1 MNTSN
6 PTLAFPSRAPATAA
20 PTRRVIDAPMRMFHW
35 LFALCFV
42 GAYAS
47 ADGEHWRM
55 LHVTLG
61 YTLAGLLAFR
71 LGYGLL
77 GPRQARLSLL
87 RRRLGGLS
95 GWVSSLGTATPAN
108 VNWRK
113 GQNLLMALAL
123 VALLA
128 AVVPVTL
135 SGYAI
140 YNDFGGEWLEELHE
154 FAGEAF
160 LWLVLGHL
168 ALLLGLSVLRR
179 RNQALPMLSG
189 RIEGPGTDLAKRNH
203 GVLALLLLSAVL
215 VFMAWQWQES
225 PKGLLP
231 GYASASARTHSHD
244 D

>member
-1 MNTSN
+1 
-6 PTLAFPSRAPATAA
+6 
-20 PTRRVIDAPMRMFHW
+20 
-35 LFALCFV
+35 
-42 GAYAS
+42 
-47 ADGEHWRM
+47 M

-95 GWVSSLGTATPAN
+95 GWVSSLRTSTPGN
-108 VNWRK
+108 LNWRK

-160 LWLVLGHL
+160 LWLVLSHL

-189 RIEGPGTDLAKRNH
+189 RIEGAGTDLAKRNH
-203 GVLALLLLSAVL
+203 GVLAMLLLSAVL
-215 VFMAWQWQES
+215 VFMAAQWQQS

-231 GYASASARTHSHD
+231 GNASMISRAHAHD

>member
-1 MNTSN
+1 MNTSS
-6 PTLAFPSRAPATAA
+6 PTLPFPSRATAA

-71 LGYGLL
+71 LVYGLV
-77 GPRQARLSLL
+77 GPRQARLALL
-87 RRRLGGLS
+87 GRRLGGLS
-95 GWVSSLGTATPAN
+95 GWVSSLRTSTPGN
-108 VNWRK
+108 LNWRK

-154 FAGEAF
+154 
-160 LWLVLGHL
+160 
-168 ALLLGLSVLRR
+168 LRR
-179 RNQALPMLSG
+179 RSLPVAGTEPPRTASG
-189 RIEGPGTDLAKRNH
+189 PECAAAQEPGAADAERAYRRRGNGPRKTQSRCSGNVVAERGAGLHGRAVATKPQGPAARLCLDDLAR
-203 GVLALLLLSAVL
+203 S
-215 VFMAWQWQES
+215 
-225 PKGLLP
+225 
-231 GYASASARTHSHD
+231 RT
-244 D
+244 

>member
-1 MNTSN
+1 MNTSS
-6 PTLAFPSRAPATAA
+6 PTLPFPSRATAA

-95 GWVSSLGTATPAN
+95 GWVSSLRTSTPGN
-108 VNWRK
+108 LNWRK

-140 YNDFGGEWLEELHE
+140 YNDFGGDWLEELRE

-160 LWLVLGHL
+160 VWLVLSQL

-189 RIEGPGTDLAKRNH
+189 RIEGAGTDLAKRNH
-203 GVLALLLLSAVL
+203 GVLAMLLLSAVL
-215 VFMAWQWQES
+215 VFMAAQWQQS

-231 GYASASARTHSHD
+231 GYASMISRAHAHD

>member
-1 MNTSN
+1 MNTSS
-6 PTLAFPSRAPATAA
+6 PTLPFPSRATAA

-71 LGYGLL
+71 LVYGLV
-77 GPRQARLSLL
+77 GPRQARLALL
-87 RRRLGGLS
+87 GRRLGGLS
-95 GWVSSLGTATPAN
+95 GWVSSLRTSTPGN
-108 VNWRK
+108 LNWRK

-160 LWLVLGHL
+160 LWLVLSHL

-189 RIEGPGTDLAKRNH
+189 RIEGAGTDLAKRNH
-203 GVLALLLLSAVL
+203 GVLAMLLLSAVL
-215 VFMAWQWQES
+215 VFMAAQWQQS

-231 GYASASARTHSHD
+231 GNASMISRAHAHD